1 MAYTSPTSAE
11 VQQTEVSTR
20 QNPKPTQQKEDDYS
34 SSGESQQSSE
44 SESEEERGAKEHEE
58 RAAFKSRGSTVKM
71 GNGRGLDRMV
81 AVTPGHRSKDYGQN
95 SQSSEDDHGSN
106 ISDNDYDSDI
116 NGDKILIDSTR
127 KKRKMIGLGD
137 SGKRRK
143 MSSADVAA
151 LAKKYQ
157 KVLCK
162 LEQSKKRIDD
172 LERKVTVLRN
182 AKKKKGAQKDPRTRQ
197 YISELR
203 ALIRYSLGRHKKF
216 FPPKCNKW
224 SDNPQTICQLVIKA
238 IQWTPDMQDVD
249 KIAVWN
255 NVLAPNLNPLLS
267 EFKNK
272 IHQPM
277 RHTFNCECNIQCVSH
292 MLIR

>member
-1 MAYTSPTSAE
+1 M
-11 VQQTEVSTR
+11 
-20 QNPKPTQQKEDDYS
+20 
-34 SSGESQQSSE
+34 
-44 SESEEERGAKEHEE
+44 
-58 RAAFKSRGSTVKM
+58 GS
-71 GNGRGLDRMV
+71 GRGLDRMV
-81 AVTPGHRSKDYGQN
+81 AVTPGLRGNVLGQD
-95 SQSSEDDHGSN
+95 SQSVEDEDGSN
-106 ISDNDYDSDI
+106 LSDDDYDSDI
-116 NGDKILIDSTR
+116 NGDKILIDNTC

-137 SGKRRK
+137 SGKRK
-143 MSSADVAA
+143 KISSADVTA

-157 KVLCK
+157 RVLCK
-162 LEQSKKRIDD
+162 LEQSKKRIDE

-216 FPPKCNKW
+216 FPPKCTKW
-224 SDNPQTICQLVIKA
+224 SDHPQTICQLVVKA
-238 IQWTPDMQDVD
+238 IQWTPDMQDDD

-277 RHTFNCECNIQCVSH
+277 WHAFNCKCNIQRVYY
-292 MLIR
+292 MLIQ